1 MVPTKLNEI
10 RKQLFSR
17 FEEKLKDRKPEDSF
31 FYSHPSEDRI
41 VLSHAL
47 FRVMTQSTKGSWQ
60 SRSSFC
66 CFVNI
71 RKKCLRPTS

>member
-1 MVPTKLNEI
+1 MVSTKLNEI

-47 FRVMTQSTKGSWQ
+47 F
-60 SRSSFC
+60 
-66 CFVNI
+66 
-71 RKKCLRPTS
+71 

>member
-47 FRVMTQSTKGSWQ
+47 FRVMTQSIKGKLAKQ
-60 SRSSFC
+60 KF
-66 CFVNI
+66 FF
-71 RKKCLRPTS
+71 